1 MIASRDT
8 LFGYLTLAA
17 TLCTRPVAAAIS
29 AGEGGA
35 LMHGPTYMGN
45 PLACAAA
52 LASLDLLADG
62 RWSEDLVRIE
72 HGLAAGLESA
82 RALPG
87 VIDVRVTGA
96 IGVVQLASRVNVEA
110 ATVAAVERGVWLR
123 PFRDLVYT
131 MPPYISSDQDVKRI
145 AAAVVAAAKAG
156 GGE

>member
-1 MIASRDT
+1 
-8 LFGYLTLAA
+8 AA
-17 TLCTRPVAAAIS
+17 TLCTRAVAGAIS

-62 RWSEDLVRIE
+62 RWSEDVVRVQR
-72 HGLAAGLESA
+72 GLEAGLEPA

-87 VIDVRVTGA
+87 VVDVRVMGA
-96 IGVVQLASRVNVEA
+96 IGVVQLASLVNVA
-110 ATVAAVERGVWLR
+110 AASAAALKGGVWLR

-131 MPPYISSDQDVKRI
+131 MPPYIASDEDVERI
-145 AAAVVAAAKAG
+145 ANAAVAAATAG
-156 GGE
+156 GGG